1 MKKVLFIDYDGTLHD
16 SDAKYAAKLDGIL
29 GLDGMQIWKAY
40 LTVHRGIVHTQ
51 YPDKHD
57 DFFFHQRLLF
67 DYLEKPYDDNV
78 ARILAGRFRQAQQET
93 WTHPSFYPDALP
105 FLNKVRDKHVLCLT
119 TGDYAP
125 EKAKALAK
133 AGGVNYFSYA
143 FDKDHL
149 GLKGHSNSYYKNAVR
164 ATKSCPQDV
173 LVIGD
178 SLEHDIS
185 AAKGAGLA
193 AVWVNRRGI
202 ALAENLPKPDF
213 QAKDLTEVW
222 EYIEGLRGKS

>member
-29 GLDGMQIWKAY
+29 GLEGMQIWKAY
-40 LTVHRGIVHTQ
+40 LHVHRGIVHVR
-51 YPDKHD
+51 YPEKHD

-67 DYLEKPYDDNV
+67 DYLKKPYDDRV
-78 ARILAGRFRQAQQET
+78 ARTLAGRFRQAQQET
-93 WTHPSFYPDALP
+93 WRTPSFYPDTLP
-105 FLNKVRDKHVLCLT
+105 FLNKVRKNHILCLT

-125 EKAKALAK
+125 EKAKALEK
-133 AGGVNYFSYA
+133 AGGVSYFSYA

-149 GLKGHSNSYYKNAVR
+149 GLKGHSSSYYSNAVMS
-164 ATKSCPQDV
+164 TKSHPKDV

-178 SLEHDIS
+178 SLEHDIA
-185 AAKGAGLA
+185 AAKNAGLA

-202 ALAENLPKPDF
+202 SLTENSPRPDF
-213 QAKDLTEVW
+213 QANDLW
-222 EYIEGLRGKS
+222 EALSHIEGL

>member
-40 LTVHRGIVHTQ
+40 LHVHRGIVHVQ
-51 YPDKHD
+51 YPEKHD

-67 DYLEKPYDDNV
+67 DYLMKPYDDRV
-78 ARILAGRFRQAQQET
+78 AHSLAGKFRQAQLET
-93 WTHPSFYPDALP
+93 WENPSFYPDTLL
-105 FLNKVRDKHVLCLT
+105 FLNKVKDKHILCLT

-125 EKAKALAK
+125 EKARALEK
-133 AGGVNYFSYA
+133 AGGKSYFSYA

-149 GLKGHSNSYYKNAVR
+149 GLKSHSSSYYNNAVMS
-164 ATKSCPQDV
+164 TKSHPEDV

-178 SLEHDIS
+178 SPEHDIS
-185 AAKGAGLA
+185 AAKSAGLA
-193 AVWVNRRGI
+193 TVWVNRRGI
-202 ALAENLPKPDF
+202 PLTENLPRPDF
-213 QAKDLTEVW
+213 QAKDLWQVLA
-222 EYIEGLRGKS
+222 YIENL

>member
-29 GLDGMQIWKAY
+29 GLNGMQIWKAY
-40 LTVHRGIVHTQ
+40 LHVHRGIVHVR
-51 YPDKHD
+51 YHEKHD

-67 DYLEKPYDDNV
+67 DYLKKPYDDKV
-78 ARILAGRFRQAQQET
+78 ARTLAGKFRQAQQET
-93 WTHPSFYPDALP
+93 WINPSFYPDTIP
-105 FLNKVRDKHVLCLT
+105 FLSKVKDKHILCLT

-125 EKAKALAK
+125 EKARALEK
-133 AGGVNYFSYA
+133 AGGVSYFSYT

-149 GLKGHSNSYYKNAVR
+149 GLKSSSNSYYTNAIMS
-164 ATKSCPQDV
+164 TKAHPEDV

-178 SLEHDIS
+178 SPEHDIA

-193 AVWVNRRGI
+193 TVWVNRRGI
-202 ALAENLPKPDF
+202 ALMENLPLPDF
-213 QAKDLTEVW
+213 QAKDLMEVLS
-222 EYIEGLRGKS
+222 YIQNL

>member
-40 LTVHRGIVHTQ
+40 LHVHRGIVHVR
-51 YPDKHD
+51 YPERHD

-67 DYLEKPYDDNV
+67 DYLKKPYDDKI
-78 ARILAGRFRQAQQET
+78 ARTLAGRFRQAQQET
-93 WTHPSFYPDALP
+93 WINPSFYPDTIP
-105 FLNKVRDKHVLCLT
+105 FLSKVKDKHILCLT

-125 EKAKALAK
+125 EKAKALEK
-133 AGGVNYFSYA
+133 AGSVSYFSYTL
-143 FDKDHL
+143 DKDHL
-149 GLKGHSNSYYKNAVR
+149 GLKSHSSSYYGNAVMSTNSR
-164 ATKSCPQDV
+164 PEDV

-193 AVWVNRRGI
+193 TVWVNRRGI
-202 ALAENLPKPDF
+202 ALTENLPRPDF
-213 QAKDLTEVW
+213 QAKDLWQVLA
-222 EYIEGLRGKS
+222 YIENL

>member
-16 SDAKYAAKLDGIL
+16 SDAKYAAKLDGVL
-29 GLDGMQIWKAY
+29 GLSGIEIWRAY
-40 LTVHRGIVHTQ
+40 LHVHRGIVHLR
-51 YPDKHD
+51 YPEKHD

-67 DYLEKPYDDNV
+67 DYLKRPYDDKI

-93 WTHPSFYPDALP
+93 WTNPSLYPDALP
-105 FLNKVRDKHVLCLT
+105 FLNKVKDKHVLCLT

-125 EKAKALAK
+125 EKAKALEK
-133 AGGVNYFSYA
+133 AGGISYFDYA
-143 FDKDHL
+143 FDKDRL

-164 ATKSCPQDV
+164 ATKSRPEDV

-185 AAKGAGLA
+185 AAKSAGLA

-202 ALAENLPKPDF
+202 T
-213 QAKDLTEVW
+213 LTENMPRPEYEARDLW
-222 EYIEGLRGKS
+222 EVLSYIENLRGKS

>member
-40 LTVHRGIVHTQ
+40 LHVHRGIVHIK
-51 YPDKHD
+51 YPEKHD

-67 DYLEKPYDDNV
+67 GYLDKPYDDKI
-78 ARILAGRFRQAQQET
+78 ARTLAGRFRQAQQET
-93 WTHPSFYPDALP
+93 WEKPSFYPDTLP
-105 FLNKVRDKHVLCLT
+105 FLNKVKENHILCLT

-125 EKAKALAK
+125 EKAKALEK
-133 AGGVNYFSYA
+133 TGSVSYFSYT

-149 GLKGHSNSYYKNAVR
+149 GLKGHSSSYYNNAVMS
-164 ATKSCPQDV
+164 TKSRPEDI

-178 SLEHDIS
+178 SPEHDIS

-193 AVWVNRRGI
+193 TVWVNRRGI
-202 ALAENLPKPDF
+202 TLTEGLPRADF
-213 QAKDLTEVW
+213 QAKDLLEVLA
-222 EYIEGLRGKS
+222 YIQNL

>member
-29 GLDGMQIWKAY
+29 YLDGMQIWKAY
-40 LTVHRGIVHTQ
+40 LHVHRGIVHVR
-51 YPDKHD
+51 YPEKHD

-67 DYLEKPYDDNV
+67 DYLKKPYNDKI
-78 ARILAGRFRQAQQET
+78 ARTLAGRFRQAQQET
-93 WTHPSFYPDALP
+93 WKNPAFFPDALP
-105 FLNKVRDKHVLCLT
+105 FLNKVKENNILCLT

-125 EKAKALAK
+125 EKAKALEK
-133 AGGVNYFSYA
+133 AGGASYFSYT

-149 GLKGHSNSYYKNAVR
+149 GLKSSNNSYYSNAIMS
-164 ATKSCPQDV
+164 AKAHPEDV

-193 AVWVNRRGI
+193 TVWVNRRGI
-202 ALAENLPKPDF
+202 ALTENLPRPDF
-213 QAKDLTEVW
+213 QAKDLWQVLA
-222 EYIEGLRGKS
+222 YIENL

>member
-16 SDAKYAAKLDGIL
+16 SDAKYAAKLDGTL
-29 GLDGMQIWKAY
+29 GLNGMQIWKTY
-40 LTVHRGIVHTQ
+40 LHVHRGIVHVQ
-51 YPDKHD
+51 YPEKHD

-67 DYLEKPYDDNV
+67 DYLNKPYDGKI
-78 ARILAGRFRQAQQET
+78 ARTLAVKFRQAQLET
-93 WTHPSFYPDALP
+93 WKNPSFYPDTLP
-105 FLNKVRDKHVLCLT
+105 FLNEVKAKHILCLT

-125 EKAKALAK
+125 EKAKALEK
-133 AGGVNYFSYA
+133 AGGMSYFSYA

-149 GLKGHSNSYYKNAVR
+149 GLKSSSNSYYSNAVMS
-164 ATKSCPQDV
+164 TKSCPEDV

-193 AVWVNRRGI
+193 TVWVNRRGI
-202 ALAENLPKPDF
+202 PLTENLPRPDF
-213 QAKDLTEVW
+213 QAKDLMEVLS
-222 EYIEGLRGKS
+222 YIENL

>member
-1 MKKVLFIDYDGTLHD
+1 MRKVLFIDYDGTLHD
-16 SDAKYAAKLDGIL
+16 SNAKYAAKLNGIL

-40 LTVHRGIVHTQ
+40 LHVHRGIVHVR
-51 YPDKHD
+51 YPEKHD

-67 DYLEKPYDDNV
+67 DYLKKPYDNKV
-78 ARILAGRFRQAQQET
+78 ARTLAGRFRQAQQET
-93 WTHPSFYPDALP
+93 WRNPSFYPDALP
-105 FLNKVRDKHVLCLT
+105 FLNKVKENHILCLT

-125 EKAKALAK
+125 EKA
-133 AGGVNYFSYA
+133 GGASYFRYS

-149 GLKGHSNSYYKNAVR
+149 GLKGHSSYYSNAVMSTNTR
-164 ATKSCPQDV
+164 PEDV

-193 AVWVNRRGI
+193 TVWVNRRGI
-202 ALAENLPKPDF
+202 TLTEDLPRPDF
-213 QAKDLTEVW
+213 QAKDLLEVLA
-222 EYIEGLRGKS
+222 YIQNL

>member
-1 MKKVLFIDYDGTLHD
+1 MRKVLFIDYDGTIHD

-40 LTVHRGIVHTQ
+40 LHVHRGIVHVQ
-51 YPDKHD
+51 YPEKHD

-67 DYLEKPYDDNV
+67 DCLKKPYDDKI
-78 ARILAGRFRQAQQET
+78 AHTLAGRFRQAQQET
-93 WTHPSFYPDALP
+93 WENPSFYPDSLP
-105 FLNKVRDKHVLCLT
+105 FLNKVKENHILCLT

-125 EKAKALAK
+125 EKAKALER
-133 AGGVNYFSYA
+133 AGGQSYFSYT

-149 GLKGHSNSYYKNAVR
+149 GLKSHSSSYYSNAVMS
-164 ATKSCPQDV
+164 TKSRPEDV

-178 SLEHDIS
+178 SPEHDIS

-193 AVWVNRRGI
+193 TVWVNRRGI
-202 ALAENLPKPDF
+202 PLTENLPRPDF
-213 QAKDLTEVW
+213 QAKDLMEALS
-222 EYIEGLRGKS
+222 YIENL